1 MCRGSAFGGF
11 RRGDKTPLRFS
22 REKIRDPMTAAQ
34 CPATNCR
41 TPFGGFRH
49 GDGSAFGGKIVLD
62 MWIII
67 LYTWDRVLVEGR
79 KIQEES

>member
-1 MCRGSAFGGF
+1 
-11 RRGDKTPLRFS
+11 
-22 REKIRDPMTAAQ
+22 MTAAQ